1 MKSRVRA
8 RSMTSRSTLVG
19 QSHSKSAM
27 GLNFLMADSRSRR
40 SRLRRERSWVS
51 SWASC
56 SSSMRGDQRALVA
69 RARKSSRFA
78 GMVFRPMCLSCASRS
93 FIGIG
98 LMVLVGELIVGLQI
112 VRDDIERL
120 QFWVA
125 TEIHRGGSGV
135 LLRALPS
142 AQDERHRR
150 STWCVALDCFPDG
163 RTQLGGPVSIQ
174 ELEELCGLA
183 ARRFS
188 TCESGIEQSP
198 MPMNDLL
205 AQLKHIGLKTIPANL
220 DDFLARATKAR
231 WSPRMLLEQLAQE
244 ETQER
249 SRRSLERRLQL
260 SAIKKFKPMADFEWD
275 WPTKVERE
283 VIERAL
289 TLDFIHEA
297 RNFVLVGQNGLGKTM
312 IVQNIC
318 HLAVLAGCS
327 VLFRTAAAIVEDLRH
342 EMFEGRRRKL
352 RGYSRADLLCID
364 ELAYLSFDDKAAD
377 ILYEVINRRYERRS
391 VIV

>member
-150 STWCVALDCFPDG
+150 STWCVALDGFPDG

-188 TCESGIEQSP
+188 TCESGIEQSLAFRHRLRQATTWGGSEGLALFLQQGLLVSGIEHELVSIIGAA
-198 MPMNDLL
+198 MLGDLL
-205 AQLKHIGLKTIPANL
+205 TTVQDPHPRVGGHQGQWTSDGLRRDGVVVQVETKVNGLTRVDRENQIGL
-220 DDFLARATKAR
+220 
-231 WSPRMLLEQLAQE
+231 
-244 ETQER
+244 ER
-249 SRRSLERRLQL
+249 VCR
-260 SAIKKFKPMADFEWD
+260 
-275 WPTKVERE
+275 
-283 VIERAL
+283 
-289 TLDFIHEA
+289 
-297 RNFVLVGQNGLGKTM
+297 
-312 IVQNIC
+312 
-318 HLAVLAGCS
+318 
-327 VLFRTAAAIVEDLRH
+327 
-342 EMFEGRRRKL
+342 
-352 RGYSRADLLCID
+352 
-364 ELAYLSFDDKAAD
+364 
-377 ILYEVINRRYERRS
+377 
-391 VIV
+391 